1 MKTKWKAP
9 FIVLLILWSVGARI
23 DAQIKSNDKL
33 QQVFENY
40 YEDRLKL
47 FPLEATSLGDNRY
60 NNILPN
66 DGSTEYLKK
75 RKEFYLKYLADLN
88 SFTPENL
95 NFEDRISFSILKYI
109 LNRDLKAMQFHG
121 ELMPFAQFFSLPL
134 TMGQLGSGIGDQP
147 FKSVQDYDNWLQR
160 ISAFVTWT
168 DTTISNFRKGIKT
181 GMVLPKALVVK
192 MIPQYEN
199 LAQSDTSKNVFY
211 GPVRHFPAKFSKEDR
226 SRLSNAFQL
235 AIHEQLIPSYKKL
248 SAFFSGE
255 YMDAARSTS
264 GINALPQGDVM
275 YQFFVSYYTTTD
287 KTPEEIYQTG
297 LNEVRRIT
305 GEMEALKNK
314 IGYTGS
320 LKELF
325 SFMQTDKRFMPFTT
339 QQEVLDSNRK
349 VLNTI
354 QPHLSNLFGIVP
366 KTPFEIRATESFRAA
381 VSAPQYNRGS
391 ADGTRP
397 GIYYIP
403 IVDPTKM
410 NVTNWA
416 IESTFLHEAI
426 PGHHFQ
432 ISLQQENTSFPKFR
446 RFSGFGAFTEG
457 WGLYSESLGEQL
469 GCYTDPYQKMGY
481 YGNEI
486 HRAIRLVVDVG
497 LHTGKMTREE
507 AIKYMIENEAI
518 SERIATQ
525 EIERY
530 MAVPGQALSYKTGE
544 LKILELRDKYRNAL
558 GNKFNLKDFHDTIL
572 KGGNM
577 PLDILEIYLD
587 EWAKGS

>member
-1 MKTKWKAP
+1 MKTFRKAT
-9 FIVLLILWSVGARI
+9 FIVFLFIWTARAGI
-23 DAQIKSNDKL
+23 VAQIKSNDKL
-33 QQVFENY
+33 QKVFENY
-40 YEDRLKL
+40 FEERLKL
-47 FPLEATSLGDNRY
+47 FPLEATSLGDDRY
-60 NNILPN
+60 NNILQN
-66 DGSTEYLKK
+66 DGSTEFLKK
-75 RKEFYLKYLADLN
+75 KKEFYTKFLEDLS

-95 NFEDRISFSILKYI
+95 GFEDRISYSILKYI

-134 TMGQLGSGIGDQP
+134 TMGQLGSGSGDQP
-147 FKSVQDYDNWLQR
+147 FKSVRDYDNWLQR
-160 ISAFVTWT
+160 ISAFEVWT
-168 DTTISNFRKGIKT
+168 DTTISNFRKGIKA

-192 MIPQYEN
+192 MIPQYES
-199 LAQSDTSKNVFY
+199 LAQTDTSKNVFY
-211 GPVRHFPAKFSKEDR
+211 GPVRHFPSQFSKEDR
-226 SRLSNAFQL
+226 NRLSNAFKKSVN
-235 AIHEQLIPSYKKL
+235 EQLIPSYKKL
-248 SAFFSGE
+248 SVFFGGE
-255 YMDAARSTS
+255 YMEAARSTS
-264 GINALPQGDVM
+264 GINALPQGDAL
-275 YQFFVSYYTTTD
+275 YQYDVSFFTTTN

-305 GEMEALKNK
+305 GEMEMLKNT
-314 IGYTGS
+314 IGFKGS

-325 SFMQTDKRFMPFTT
+325 NFMQTDRRFMPFTT
-339 QQEVLDSNRK
+339 EKEVLDSNRK

-354 QPHLSNLFGIVP
+354 QPQLGKLFGIVP

-403 IVDPTKM
+403 IVDPAKM

-416 IESTFLHEAI
+416 LESTFLHEAI

-432 ISLQQENTSFPKFR
+432 ISLQQENSSLPKFR

-457 WGLYSESLGEQL
+457 WALYCESLGEQL
-469 GCYTDPYQKMGY
+469 GCYKDPYQKMGY

-486 HRAIRLVVDVG
+486 HRAVRLVVDVG

-507 AIKYMIENEAI
+507 AIKYMTANEAV

-530 MAVPGQALSYKTGE
+530 MAMPGQALSYKTGE
-544 LKILELRDKYRNAL
+544 LKIIELRNKYQKEL
-558 GNKFNLKDFHDTIL
+558 GNKFNLKDFHDILL
-572 KGGNM
+572 KGGSM

-587 EWAKGS
+587 EWAKGV

>member
-1 MKTKWKAP
+1 MKTKRKAT
-9 FIVLLILWSVGARI
+9 FIVLLIIWTAGARI
-23 DAQIKSNDKL
+23 GAQIKSNDKP

-40 YEDRLKL
+40 YEERLKL
-47 FPLEATSLGDNRY
+47 FPLEATTLGDNRY
-60 NNILPN
+60 NNILQN
-66 DGSTEYLKK
+66 EGSVEFLKK
-75 RKEFYLKYLADLN
+75 RKEFYSKFLADLN

-95 NFEDRISFSILKYI
+95 NFDDRISYSILKYI
-109 LNRDLKAMQFHG
+109 LIRDLNAMQFHG

-134 TMGQLGSGIGDQP
+134 TMGQLGSGSGDQP
-147 FKSVQDYDNWLQR
+147 FKSVGDYDNWLQR
-160 ISAFVTWT
+160 ISAFVIWT
-168 DTTISNFRKGIKT
+168 DTTISNFRKGIKA

-192 MIPQYEN
+192 MIPQYES

-211 GPVRHFPAKFSKEDR
+211 GPVKHFPGQFSTEEK
-226 SRLSNAFQL
+226 SRLSNAFKL
-235 AIHEQLIPSYKKL
+235 AINEQLIPSYKKL
-248 SAFFSGE
+248 STFFSGE
-255 YMDAARSTS
+255 YLDAARSTS
-264 GINALPQGDVM
+264 GINALPQGDAM
-275 YQFFVSYYTTTD
+275 YQFFVSFYTTTD

-305 GEMEALKNK
+305 GEMERLKNK
-314 IGYTGS
+314 IGFTGS

-339 QQEVLDSNRK
+339 TQEVLDSNRK

-354 QPHLSNLFGIVP
+354 QPKLILLFGLIP
-366 KTPFEIRATESFRAA
+366 KTPFEIRATESYRAA

-391 ADGTRP
+391 ADGKRP

-403 IVDPTKM
+403 IVDPTKI

-416 IESTFLHEAI
+416 IQSTFLHEAI

-432 ISLQQENTSFPKFR
+432 ISLQQENSSLPKFR

-486 HRAIRLVVDVG
+486 HRAIRLVVDAG

-507 AIKYMIENEAI
+507 AIKYMMENEAI

-525 EIERY
+525 EIERF
-530 MAVPGQALSYKTGE
+530 MALPGQALSYKTGE
-544 LKILELRDKYRNAL
+544 LKIIELRNKYQNEL
-558 GNKFNLKDFHDTIL
+558 GDKFNLKDFHDIIL
-572 KGGNM
+572 KGGSM
-577 PLDILEIYLD
+577 PLSILEIYLD